1 MMNALLFLFQ
11 ATDAPTV
18 STPSTPRVWLF
29 FLAFGVIGF
38 VACRVIFWLLPLVL
52 VFEGTIIMGIL
63 SALRDP
69 AMRDAINQ
77 QAPGYL
83 KQAYLAILI
92 AFILPCLGSL
102 QAWRTRARTR
112 K

>member
-1 MMNALLFLFQ
+1 MMNVLLLLFQ

-18 STPSTPRVWLF
+18 SSPSTFRVWLF

-38 VACRVIFWLLPLVL
+38 VICRVVFWLLPLVL

-63 SALRDP
+63 TAVRDP
-69 AMRDAINQ
+69 AMRASIN
-77 QAPGYL
+77 PGYL

-92 AFILPCLGSL
+92 AFILPCLGTL
-102 QAWRTRARTR
+102 LAWRTRARIR